1 MEIAQRIAVRLGF
14 YLVLLA
20 AFALVPA
27 RAQAP
32 IKAELPVLVTSSGQ
46 ALDAFT
52 VKTFLGRAGVENQ
65 YKALASTDDLKDVKT
80 LVIAFGAS
88 VKGFGAASVSAETE
102 IARTKAILNLARE
115 RKITLIGVHIG
126 GAERR
131 DGLSRQF
138 VELVAPAVDYLVVWQ
153 DGNADGYFT
162 KLAFEKKIPI
172 TVIPQPIEIGK
183 TLAQVF
189 GKGAG

>member
-1 MEIAQRIAVRLGF
+1 MRRIMNAMARTGIL
-14 YLVLLA
+14 LLA
-20 AFALVPA
+20 LAVPA
-27 RAQAP
+27 AAHAQAP

-65 YKALASTDDLKDVKT
+65 YKALAQPADLAGVKT
-80 LVIAFGAS
+80 LIIAFGAS
-88 VKGFGAASVSAETE
+88 VKGFGAAAVTAETE
-102 IARTKAILNLARE
+102 MARTNALLKLARE
-115 RKITLIGVHIG
+115 RKITLIGVHVG

-131 DGLSRQF
+131 EGLSKQF

-162 KLAFEKKIPI
+162 RVATEKKIPVSI
-172 TVIPQPIEIGK
+172 IPQPIEVGK
-183 TLAQVF
+183 TLAQAF
-189 GKGAG
+189 GKGGS